1 MKKQTITAIVP
12 VRAGSRRLK
21 NKNISPFAGVNLL
34 LFKLNQLKKVKLIDK
49 IIVSSDSD
57 KMLKFAKDMGVGI
70 HKRGLKYCDE
80 VSTTFGDAVR
90 HIAES
95 VDGDHILW
103 APCTAPLVF
112 PKTYKKAIETYRK
125 IIDEGTYD
133 SLMSVESFKRYM
145 WDDNGPMNYEL
156 GLKHVP
162 SQQLKEYYFV
172 SDGILMAPREKMI
185 EWSYF
190 HGTNPYKFVLDKRSS
205 IDIDDRLDLEVA
217 RAWLDLDEKV
227 YDEDPY
233 FI

>member
-1 MKKQTITAIVP
+1 MSKDKITAIVP

-34 LFKLNQLKKVKLIDK
+34 LFKLNQLKKVKQIDK
-49 IIVSSDSD
+49 IVVSSDSD
-57 KMLKFAKDMGVGI
+57 KMLKFASDMGVDT
-70 HKRGLKYCDE
+70 HKRDLKYCDE
-80 VSTTFGDAVR
+80 VTMSFGDVVR

-95 VDGDHILW
+95 VTGDHILW

-112 PKTYKKAIETYRK
+112 PKTYKSSIETYYK
-125 IIDEGTYD
+125 VINEGEFD
-133 SLMSVESFKRYM
+133 SLMSVEPFKRYM
-145 WDDNGPMNYEL
+145 WDDNGPLNYEM
-156 GLKHVP
+156 GIKHVP

-172 SDGILMAPREKMI
+172 SDGILIAPREKMI

-190 HGTNPYKFVLDKRSS
+190 HGENPYKFPLDKRSS

-233 FI
+233 FL